1 MKRIMKKINK
11 IYSMLALSATFV
23 LTGCIEETFPES
35 DMATAQQIQASA
47 SALEGAVNGISSQM
61 SQGYL
66 VYGEQVN
73 EIDMAMPSLMIIQTE
88 LLGDIYPGISDNAG
102 YDWYRRY
109 NTCQNIGTTTDYS
122 FLPWFTLYKFIKSAN
137 DVIANVDIETE
148 TSEEKLA
155 YAGFAYACRAY
166 EYYLLTVLFEPVEN
180 IYTDISKVKGL
191 TVPFV
196 LETTTGEEA
205 KNNPRATHADMMAFI
220 QSDLDKAVK
229 CLENYNPT
237 NVNRLVPNLATVYG
251 IKAKAYLWDED
262 YANAAKYARMAIDEA
277 TNGKMKAKPMTKAEL
292 EDEKTAFSKNTAGWL
307 WYVHYDA
314 ENMGN
319 LCNYVGWVSCEADWG
334 YASLT
339 QPCIDKSLYDHM
351 SATDYRQGW
360 FLNPKKMDFYPY
372 KTCRDEAWIADAPNY
387 AAIKFR
393 CLDGDYETY
402 TVGAASDVS
411 VMRIEE
417 LYLIEAE
424 ATAAAGNV
432 AGGVT
437 LLNNFMKSYRDPSY
451 NYSGSD
457 LRAFQLEVL
466 TQMRIESWGEG
477 WAFPSAK
484 RLKPDV
490 IQNYEGTNAPTNDF
504 KINCKGIKPT
514 WTLVIPNTEVQSNIA
529 LDGYNNPDPSSA
541 VEGPTDIGTFAPR
554 K

>member
-1 MKRIMKKINK
+1 MKKMNK
-11 IYSMLALSATFV
+11 IYSILALSATLA
-23 LTGCIEETFPES
+23 LTSCIEETFPES
-35 DMATAQQIQASA
+35 SMATAGQVQASA

-61 SQGYL
+61 AQGYL

-88 LLGDIYPGISDNAG
+88 LLGDMYPGISDNAG

-109 NTCQNIGTTTDYS
+109 NTCQDISSTTDYS

-137 DVIANVDIETE
+137 DVISNVDIENE
-148 TSEEKLA
+148 TNEDKLA

-166 EYYLLTVLFEPVEN
+166 EYYLLTVLYEPVEN
-180 IYTDISKVKGL
+180 IYTDISSVKGL

-196 LETTTGEEA
+196 LETTTGEDA
-205 KNNPRATHADMMAFI
+205 KNNPRATHAEMMAQI
-220 QSDLDKAVK
+220 HSDLDKAIK
-229 CLENYNPT
+229 CLENYKPANI
-237 NVNRLVPNLATVYG
+237 NRLVPSLSVVYG
-251 IKAKAYLWDED
+251 IKAKTYLWDED
-262 YANAAKYARMAIDEA
+262 YSNAAKYAQMAITEA
-277 TNGKMKAKPMTKAEL
+277 TEGKLKAKPMTKAEL
-292 EDEKTAFSKNTAGWL
+292 EDEKSAFSKATASYL
-307 WYVHYDA
+307 WYTHYDA

-319 LCNYVGWVSCEADWG
+319 LCNYVGWMSCEADWG

-351 SATDYRQGW
+351 NATDYRQCQ
-360 FLNPKKMDFYPY
+360 FLNPKKSDFFPY
-372 KTCRDEAWIADAPNY
+372 KTCRDQKFIDDAPDY
-387 AAIKFR
+387 AGFKFR
-393 CLDGDYETY
+393 CLDGNYETY
-402 TVGAASDVS
+402 SVGAASDVAI
-411 VMRIEE
+411 MRLEE
-417 LYLIEAE
+417 LYFILAE
-424 ATAAAGNV
+424 ATAAAGNL
-432 AGGVT
+432 GEGISI
-437 LLNNFMKSYRDPSY
+437 LNSFMKSYRDPQY

-466 TQMRIESWGEG
+466 TQMRLESWGEG

-529 LDGYNNPDPSSA
+529 LEDKNNPDPSSA
-541 VEGPTDIGTFAPR
+541 VEGPTPIGTFASP